1 MNPDVVKK
9 HVRER
14 DGYRCV
20 DCGMTND
27 RHIEMIGRG
36 LEVHRLKPGSYYTL
50 EGCVTLCRKCH
61 GTKPKSPRGSLE
73 GEYRKFIIGIR
84 RAYFAA
90 LEDVASD
97 FGITSVSWAAR
108 RAINVYLKL
117 RSLDALLQ
125 KIRPEHLPALRESLI
140 KIVGDPE

>member
-1 MNPDVVKK
+1 MPTPRKKPVKRNSTVIEPRHEAAPK
-9 HVRER
+9 YPSRER
-14 DGYRCV
+14 LAGI
-20 DCGMTND
+20 T
-27 RHIEMIGRG
+27 
-36 LEVHRLKPGSYYTL
+36 S
-50 EGCVTLCRKCH
+50 
-61 GTKPKSPRGSLE
+61 TKELN
-73 GEYRKFIIGIR
+73 
-84 RAYFAA
+84 AA

-117 RSLDALLQ
+117 RSLDPLLQ